1 MERPVRI
8 SVITPVLN
16 QVRYLEE
23 SIFSVLEQKPN
34 FNIEF
39 LVMDGGSTDG
49 TLELLSRYSTHLTVI
64 SGRDQG
70 QSDALNKGFELA
82 CGEIIGWLNAD
93 DLYHPGTLEKV
104 VAWFDVHPECQW
116 VIGQCDIVDEAGHET
131 RKWLTRYKNALLQRY
146 SLELLLVENFI
157 SQPAV
162 FFRKEFLAGIGPLR
176 LEYPLAMDYDLWIRM
191 ALRSRPGLIRSPL
204 ASFRVHPEAKSAQN
218 FREQF
223 REQFRIHLK
232 HDQRWALL
240 ALHRI
245 SVLKN
250 ILGYSLMKI
259 LRFFF

>member
-1 MERPVRI
+1 MGQPVRI

-23 SIFSVLEQKPN
+23 TVCSVIGQKTT
-34 FNIEF
+34 FKVEY

-49 TLELLSRYSTHLTVI
+49 TLELLSRYSTLLTFV

-70 QSDALNKGFELA
+70 QSDALNKGFGLA

-93 DLYHPGTLEKV
+93 DLYHPGTLDKV
-104 VAWFDVHPECQW
+104 AAWFDAHPECQW
-116 VIGQCDIVDEAGHET
+116 VIGQCNIVDEAGHET
-131 RKWLTRYKNALLQRY
+131 RKWLTRYKNALLRKY

-191 ALRSRPGLIRSPL
+191 AVRSKPGLIHSPL
-204 ASFRVHPEAKSAQN
+204 ASFRVHQEAKSALN

-223 REQFRIHLK
+223 REQYRIHLK
-232 HDQRWALL
+232 HDRRLALL

-250 ILGYSLMKI
+250 ILGYGLMKI